1 MTWPGRAAGGD
12 GGEAPHALVLYDSE
26 QSLCARAVPH
36 LRAGVDRGEAVLA
49 VVSAGVQ
56 QILRSALGD
65 DATRVQVAGR

>member
-1 MTWPGRAAGGD
+1 VRPRGA
-12 GGEAPHALVLYDSE
+12 Y
-26 QSLCARAVPH
+26 